1 MKSDFFHYL
10 GSASKSLPNII
21 LISGDEPFQK
31 EYILQALLKLAED
44 KSLEIVRHSTENKL
58 ETEWLYSAATNLSL
72 FNDQRLFIIR
82 LNKLPEASTQ
92 KLLADFFNNSTSEDY
107 FVLILP
113 KLPAKSLKQRWYQL
127 IEKKGLHIPV
137 WQPNIS
143 DAIRILKYK
152 TLQEKINIDHD
163 AIMLLAHS
171 YEGNMLAACQLL
183 DKIVNITPN
192 KENVISLED
201 VKAQLSSSRRYDVFN
216 LADMLLLGQAG
227 KVVQI
232 LNNLEKSGA
241 EPSIILWALTKEA
254 RILIKLKSCELKA
267 DQQKVFQSNQ
277 IWAAKQK
284 NYIPALNRLT
294 QKQLYQIIEYCHHID
309 LCIKGLR
316 SDNLWMLLQNTCFI
330 FTTEYN
336 SNTFS
341 PAHFE
346 LDELYV

>member
-10 GSASKSLPNII
+10 SSVSRSLPKII

-31 EYILQALLKLAED
+31 EYILQSLLKLAED

-58 ETEWLYSAATNLSL
+58 EAEWLYSATTNLSL

-82 LNKLPEASTQ
+82 LNKLPETSTQ
-92 KLLADFFNNSTSEDY
+92 KLLVDFFNENASEDY
-107 FVLILP
+107 FVFILP
-113 KLPAKSLKQRWYQL
+113 KLPAKSQKQRWYQL

-152 TLQEKINIDHD
+152 TLQEKMNIDHD

-183 DKIVNITPN
+183 DKIMNIIPN
-192 KENVISLED
+192 KENLISLED

-232 LNNLEKSGA
+232 LNNLEKSDA

-254 RILIKLKSCELKA
+254 RILIKLKKLS
-267 DQQKVFQSNQ
+267 
-277 IWAAKQK
+277 
-284 NYIPALNRLT
+284 
-294 QKQLYQIIEYCHHID
+294 
-309 LCIKGLR
+309 IKSR
-316 SDNLWMLLQNTCFI
+316 STKG
-330 FTTEYN
+330 
-336 SNTFS
+336 FS
-341 PAHFE
+341 K
-346 LDELYV
+346 